1 MNYKPRKAV
10 VIGIELHDKNGVVQ
24 PDVGL
29 VLRLLPHDGEFY
41 GPEEQSEVSERPFPS
56 ENEGAIWATPK
67 GRGHAEHRTHDSD
80 WSI

>member
-1 MNYKPRKAV
+1 MFQGFGEFDSKSDWESSILSGPAMKYKPRKAI

-41 GPEEQSEVSERPFPS
+41 VPEEQSEASNRSLPAESE
-56 ENEGAIWATPK
+56 
-67 GRGHAEHRTHDSD
+67 
-80 WSI
+80 